1 MAKKDTAD
9 NQQTMTILHH
19 LEELRKVIIVSVVAV
34 LVAGIISFV
43 FIEQILAVITRPLEA
58 QDINL
63 VVTAITE
70 GIFIK
75 FKIAILAGTILA
87 APIIIWQIW
96 RFIVP
101 ALYPHEKRYLTILI
115 PVSVFLFI
123 SGVLFAY
130 FTVFPLAVFVLIQL
144 ASEFEPMLTVSKY
157 LSFTLAFLIPFGLV
171 FELPLVVYFLTSI
184 GVITP
189 EWLQRNRKYAIVI
202 IVILAAVL
210 TPGPDPI
217 SQMIMAAPMV
227 ILYEAGVLVSK
238 VVMKK
243 RRKRQEAAGEEC

>member
-1 MAKKDTAD
+1 
-9 NQQTMTILHH
+9 MTILHH

-101 ALYPHEKRYLTILI
+101 ALYPHEKDT
-115 PVSVFLFI
+115 
-123 SGVLFAY
+123 
-130 FTVFPLAVFVLIQL
+130 
-144 ASEFEPMLTVSKY
+144 
-157 LSFTLAFLIPFGLV
+157 
-171 FELPLVVYFLTSI
+171 
-184 GVITP
+184 
-189 EWLQRNRKYAIVI
+189 
-202 IVILAAVL
+202 
-210 TPGPDPI
+210 
-217 SQMIMAAPMV
+217 
-227 ILYEAGVLVSK
+227 
-238 VVMKK
+238 
-243 RRKRQEAAGEEC
+243 